1 MKIRNVIESES
12 FEKVVQ
18 RSRILSIMN
27 RTLITILVGVIVLAG
42 VLVFVS
48 QKKPSQVTPIDQ
60 VSTEVIFEAPDEQTS
75 VPENFVDQ
83 NDSKII
89 KIKDLAIQP
98 PKGWQTYRNEDLGFE
113 IQYPEGW
120 FVKEYSDDQ
129 IVSFGPGW
137 SRPGGGLWHVNIG
150 MSENLEDEVEK
161 FISNQNEYHTVDRN
175 SIKNIEIDGYSAI
188 ILESRTET
196 PDHYRPQT
204 KIFFIKNG
212 KLFRILENEDAT
224 TTDNPD
230 HDNGETFK
238 MFYESFRFIN

>member
-1 MKIRNVIESES
+1 MFNTDKKTNEVAPVAEEVSV
-12 FEKVVQ
+12 EK
-18 RSRILSIMN
+18 
-27 RTLITILVGVIVLAG
+27 
-42 VLVFVS
+42 
-48 QKKPSQVTPIDQ
+48 
-60 VSTEVIFEAPDEQTS
+60 EAPIKEG
-75 VPENFVDQ
+75 VPVEVAE
-83 NDSKII
+83 KIE
-89 KIKDLAIQP
+89 
-98 PKGWQTYRNEDLGFE
+98 GWQTFRSEELGFE
-113 IQYPEGW
+113 VQYPEGW

-175 SIKNIEIDGYSAI
+175 SIKNIEIDEYSAI

-196 PDHYRPQT
+196 PGHYRPQT

-224 TTDNPD
+224 TVDNPD
-230 HDNGETFK
+230 HDNGETFR